1 MIMNF
6 DLIILFIIIGVANY
20 YLTKSFWCHEG
31 VWGKD
36 VHEQ

>member
-1 MIMNF
+1 M
-6 DLIILFIIIGVANY
+6 LIKLAMVSLFILICLANY

>member
-1 MIMNF
+1 MMIKLA
-6 DLIILFIIIGVANY
+6 LILLLILIGVINY

>member
-1 MIMNF
+1 MIIKLGLLM
-6 DLIILFIIIGVANY
+6 LFILIGFANY
-20 YLTKSFWCHEG
+20 YLSKSFWFHEG

>member
-1 MIMNF
+1 MLIK
-6 DLIILFIIIGVANY
+6 LAIILLFILIGLANY

>member
-1 MIMNF
+1 MNLSF
-6 DLIILFIIIGVANY
+6 IILFIMIGVANY

-36 VHEQ
+36 VDEQ

>member
-1 MIMNF
+1 M
-6 DLIILFIIIGVANY
+6 LIKLAMVSLFILIGLANY

-36 VHEQ
+36 VHEP

>member
-1 MIMNF
+1 MIIKLGFM
-6 DLIILFIIIGVANY
+6 LLFILIGVANY
-20 YLTKSFWCHEG
+20 YLSKSFWCHEG

>member
-1 MIMNF
+1 MIIKLGLMM
-6 DLIILFIIIGVANY
+6 LFILITVANY
-20 YLTKSFWCHEG
+20 YLSKSFWCHEG